1 MTQVP
6 VAGAV
11 DDGLVAPVLV
21 VVSYSIGEADGG
33 VLDCE
38 IDGRV
43 GVGNCVGP
51 VKSRK
56 EVLVGTNSAVEV
68 AGVVGGRRLVPSR

>member
-1 MTQVP
+1 MAPVP
-6 VAGAV
+6 VPGAV

-21 VVSYSIGEADGG
+21 MVSDSIGEADGG

-38 IDGRV
+38 VDGRV

-51 VKSRK
+51 VKSRE

-68 AGVVGGRRLVPSR
+68 AGVVGGCGLFPSG